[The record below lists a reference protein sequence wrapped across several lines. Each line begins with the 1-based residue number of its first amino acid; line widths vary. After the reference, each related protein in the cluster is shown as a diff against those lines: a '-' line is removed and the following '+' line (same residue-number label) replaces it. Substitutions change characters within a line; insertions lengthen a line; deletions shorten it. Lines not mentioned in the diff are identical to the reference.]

1 MTDAQRLE
9 LKISENRQRAAIL
22 AGKADLTDDDRA
34 EMDTLT
40 NEQPDIER
48 RWRAATIAEAD
59 ADTGAGGP
67 DAATSELA
75 DIETRADIGNIAAAV
90 ADMKPTDGA
99 EAELQKHYGVGSD
112 AVPLRMLLDA
122 EHRTSGGT
130 AAPADVGAVQQP
142 IIPYIFPMGSAAWL
156 RIPTPTVSVGESNY
170 TVISTAAAP
179 GTPAESGDQATSAA
193 ALTASVLS
201 PQRIQAALFYTREDA
216 ARLRGMGESLRQN
229 LRDALSDEFD
239 SYILQG
245 DTVGLLTGTVLAN
258 NNTNTVDDFAT
269 YVKRF
274 GFDQIDGRY
283 ASDVSDLRLLLGSD
297 TYGDMAATYRANGTS
312 MQALGALQAATGGVR
327 VSGNMVATASNKQNG
342 IVRRGGPRLDA
353 VAPVWEGVQIIVDPY
368 TQSKAGEIILTAVM
382 LAQFAVLRAAGF
394 AKVQAQHS

>member
-22 AGKADLTDDDRA
+22 AGKSELSDDDRA
-34 EMDTLT
+34 EIDTLT

-59 ADTGAGGP
+59 ADTGAEQP

-75 DIETRADIGNIAAAV
+75 DIETRADIGRIAAAV

-99 EAELQKHYGVGSD
+99 EAELQAHYGVGAD
-112 AVPLRMLLDA
+112 AVPLRMLLDP
-122 EHRTSGGT
+122 EHRTTGGT
-130 AAPADVGAVQQP
+130 GAPSDVGAVQHP
-142 IIPYIFPMGSAAWL
+142 IIPYVFPMGSAAWL

-170 TVISTAAAP
+170 TVVSTAASP
-179 GTPAESGDQATSAA
+179 GTPAESADQATSAA

-201 PQRIQAALFYTREDA
+201 PQRIQAALFYTVEDK

-229 LRDALSDEFD
+229 LRDALSNEFD
-239 SYILQG
+239 KYVLQG
-245 DTVGLLTGTVLAN
+245 AVVGLLVGTNLPN
-258 NNTNTVDDFAT
+258 GNTSTVDTFPT
-269 YVKRF
+269 YLKRF
-274 GFDQIDGRY
+274 GYDQVDGRY
-283 ASDVSDLRLLLGSD
+283 ASDVSDLRILVGSD
-297 TYGDMAATYRANGTS
+297 TYGDMAATYRANS
-312 MQALGALQAATGGVR
+312 SAMQALGELKAATGGVR
-327 VSGNMVATASNKQNG
+327 VSANMVPTASVKQNG

-382 LAQFAVLRAAGF
+382 LAQFKVLRAAGF